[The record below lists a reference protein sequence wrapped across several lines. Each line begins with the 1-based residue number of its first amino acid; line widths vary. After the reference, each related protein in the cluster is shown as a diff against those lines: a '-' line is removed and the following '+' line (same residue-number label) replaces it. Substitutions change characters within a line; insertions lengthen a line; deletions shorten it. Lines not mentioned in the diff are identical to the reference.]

1 MLYLFYCALQQY
13 GERHS
18 PPPEGNPTLDKGSIV
33 LQNKTANLDAT
44 VTGMIK
50 QHSMNEER
58 NEPHESQQDTQ
69 TTDQPTIIAM
79 QEENSDTTNSNLN
92 IIKNI

>member
-1 MLYLFYCALQQY
+1 MLYLFYFVLQQY

-18 PPPEGNPTLDKGSIV
+18 PPPEENPTLGSIV

-44 VTGMIK
+44 VTGIIK
-50 QHSMNEER
+50 QHSTNEES

-69 TTDQPTIIAM
+69 TTDQPTII
-79 QEENSDTTNSNLN
+79 QEENSDTNSRDV
-92 IIKNI
+92 IRKYM

>member
-1 MLYLFYCALQQY
+1 MLYLFYCVLQQY

-44 VTGMIK
+44 VTGIIK
-50 QHSMNEER
+50 QHSTNES
-58 NEPHESQQDTQ
+58 NESHESQQDTQ
-69 TTDQPTIIAM
+69 TTDHPTIIAM
-79 QEENSDTTNSNLN
+79 QEENSDTANSNLN
-92 IIKNI
+92 INKNI